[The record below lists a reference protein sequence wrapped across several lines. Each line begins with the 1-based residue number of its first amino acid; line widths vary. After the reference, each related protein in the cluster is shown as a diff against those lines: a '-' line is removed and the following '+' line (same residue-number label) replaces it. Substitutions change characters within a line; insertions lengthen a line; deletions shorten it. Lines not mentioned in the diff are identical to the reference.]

1 MRRGRP
7 ETIHAQ
13 KNGLPFFLFLIPFL
27 VVPFVAATAATAI
40 SSCGSF
46 TITHSNAGI
55 TINC

>member
-27 VVPFVAATAATAI
+27 VVPFVAATAATAEYRLVRI
-40 SSCGSF
+40 GRFFCL
-46 TITHSNAGI
+46 
-55 TINC
+55 